1 MRKLFDKKT
10 AINEEII
17 QILFLSSM
25 IFSNWYMDNALL
37 ILQKMRKEKTYSLG
51 VKGKE
56 CVGKVSLLP
65 IPLPVRLRIFQY
77 QFVRRCLTNL
87 LYQF

>member
-56 CVGKVSLLP
+56 CVGNSLFLCC
-65 IPLPVRLRIFQY
+65 
-77 QFVRRCLTNL
+77 QF
-87 LYQF
+87 LYQFDSESSSINLSDAA